1 MRLQR
6 EAILWYSIKYDGDW
20 TKIGN
25 AIKLKENYSI
35 IDYPYRY
42 ITIID
47 DDYPLSFRK
56 LRYPPWIIY
65 YEGNYELIKKKGIGI
80 VGARDCSQEAL
91 ENTKKITLRLSH
103 RYVIVSG
110 LAKGIDAKA
119 HENAL
124 ETIGILGCGIDT
136 IYPKQNQNLFLKMRK
151 EGLILSEYPM
161 HVKPYAYHFP
171 WRNRLIAAL
180 SDSLIVIEAT
190 AKSGTMLTVNECLE
204 LSKPIYCIPTSFG
217 NKKYLGCN
225 ILIRNGANIL
235 VDECDIDDI

>member
-1 MRLQR
+1 MKVKR

-35 IDYPYRY
+35 IDYPYCY
-42 ITIID
+42 TTIID
-47 DDYPLSFRK
+47 DNYPISFKK

-65 YEGNYELIKKKGIGI
+65 YEGNYELLKKKGIGI
-80 VGARDCSQEAL
+80 VGARNCSLEAL
-91 ENTKKITLRLSH
+91 ENTKKITQKLSN

-136 IYPKQNQNLFLKMRK
+136 IYPKQNEWLFLKMRE

-161 HVKPYAYHFP
+161 HVKPYAHHFP

-180 SDSLIVIEAT
+180 SESLIVVEAT
-190 AKSGTMLTVNECLE
+190 VKSGTMLTVNECLE
-204 LSKPIYCIPTSFG
+204 LSKPIYCVPTAFS

>member
-1 MRLQR
+1 MRIQR

-35 IDYPYRY
+35 IEYPYRY

-80 VGARDCSQEAL
+80 VGARECSQEAL

-171 WRNRLIAAL
+171 WRNRLIGAL

-204 LSKPIYCIPTSFG
+204 LSKPIYCIPTAFG